1 VMLPQFAVPT
11 WRSNSVTA
19 CIRYGARCTASSA
32 EPVEEMRHN
41 YGEIL
46 IRSPIHLLG
55 QRVGARRP
63 YVVVPEDKLRLSHY
77 RVILNNLT

>member
-1 VMLPQFAVPT
+1 
-11 WRSNSVTA
+11 
-19 CIRYGARCTASSA
+19 
-32 EPVEEMRHN
+32 MRHN